1 MYINIHLSFV
11 YTYLALVS
19 VFIFAL
25 TEYMLL
31 YIGIDEHATFK
42 KRCSTMLRWAINIYW
57 IEKGYIP
64 LVVRYSLPSALSE
77 EGISDRVSVYSS
89 MIHGD
94 SSIRHYNTMYN
105 VAYNTTSLTTKAVSI
120 LEESGYIPSVSELK
134 RLYYE
139 VCSKRICCVSRRFI
153 RAIPRE
159 LIPQLRLHSELD

>member
-1 MYINIHLSFV
+1 MYINIHLAFV

-19 VFIFAL
+19 VFMFAL
-25 TEYMLL
+25 TEYRLL

-57 IEKGYIP
+57 IEKRYIP
-64 LVVRYSLPSALSE
+64 LIVRYSLPFALNK

-89 MIHGD
+89 TRD
-94 SSIRHYNTMYN
+94 YNTMHN
-105 VAYNTTSLTTKAVSI
+105 MAYNTTSLTTKAVGI
-120 LEESGYIPSVSELK
+120 LKEAGYIPSVSELK

-139 VCSKRICCVSRRFI
+139 ECSQSICCVSRRFI
-153 RAIPRE
+153 WAVPRE